1 MSNNTTFNNEEQYP
15 PNLFSILL
23 SSIAGNMLPQC
34 PAVWQPPSFYPN
46 PFGDGGEEENET
58 AAAMTTPMAI
68 VTDVV
73 KWIAYLYIFVSFEN
87 RVDAINGVCSTS
99 E

>member
-1 MSNNTTFNNEEQYP
+1 MSNNTNNNEEQYP
-15 PNLFSILL
+15 PNWFSILL

-34 PAVWQPPSFYPN
+34 PAVLQPPSFHPN
-46 PFGDGGEEENET
+46 PFVDEGEENET
-58 AAAMTTPMAI
+58 AATTTPMAI

-87 RVDAINGVCSTS
+87 GYEGQYYRTVL
-99 E
+99 